1 MVPRVTSL
9 LVVLGGF
16 TGLSLLGAALA
27 WVKLAYDHEGSSEH
41 PTIPV
46 NRFRAAAALTSG
58 SLALL
63 GVWLI
68 YLALLT
74 VSWGE

>member
-1 MVPRVTSL
+1 
-9 LVVLGGF
+9 
-16 TGLSLLGAALA
+16 
-27 WVKLAYDHEGSSEH
+27 
-41 PTIPV
+41 V
-46 NRFRAAAALTSG
+46 NRFRAAAALTAG

-68 YLALLT
+68 YLAVLS

>member
-1 MVPRVTSL
+1 MLPRVTSL
-9 LVVLGGF
+9 LVILGGL
-16 TGLSLLGAALA
+16 TGLSLLGASLA
-27 WVKLAYDHEGSSEH
+27 WVKIARDHEGSSER

-46 NRFRAAAALTSG
+46 NQFRAAAALTAG

-68 YLALLT
+68 YLALLW
-74 VSWGE
+74 VPSGE

>member
-9 LVVLGGF
+9 LVVLGGL
-16 TGLSLLGAALA
+16 TGLSLLGASLA
-27 WVKLAYDHEGSSEH
+27 WVKLAHDHEGSSER
-41 PTIPV
+41 PMIPV
-46 NRFRAAAALTSG
+46 NRFRAAAALTAG

-68 YLALLT
+68 YLAVLS
-74 VSWGE
+74 VPWGE